1 MQPIVDDNFGM
12 RFTVGDTVSVL
23 VPLYLQTCDRR
34 GEKLQPFAI
43 ATILE
48 IDENSN
54 KCRVR
59 FATDDN
65 DESGDW
71 VESNRMHK

>member
-1 MQPIVDDNFGM
+1 MFK
-12 RFTVGDTVSVL
+12 VGDTVSVL

-34 GEKLQPFAI
+34 GEKLQPFSI

-48 IDENSN
+48 VDENSN

-65 DESGDW
+65 NESDW
-71 VESNRMHK
+71 IDSNRIHK

>member
-1 MQPIVDDNFGM
+1 MIA
-12 RFTVGDTVSVL
+12 VGDMVSVL
-23 VPLYLQTCDRR
+23 VPMYLQTCDRR
-34 GEKLQPFAI
+34 GEKLQPFSL

-59 FATDDN
+59 FETDEN
-65 DESGDW
+65 DESDW
-71 VESNRMHK
+71 VDRNRIHANK